1 MERCRRIL
9 NRQLALSAL
18 VMCGFFAVTT
28 GLRSM
33 SVGAIDIPSVNPA
46 PEPRSIDQQIKL
58 ANDYLIGHGVTRD
71 LQQSAYWFEKAAE
84 AGDPQAQTQIG
95 YFYDAGI
102 GVPKDPVLAAHWY
115 QLAAA
120 GGFIDAKVNLGVLYL
135 WGKGVKKNEQ
145 LAVQLFREAAEKGS
159 GLAACYLGEVYRFGL
174 SVPEDKAVSEQ
185 WYARGAELHNPQAE
199 YKLGLF
205 FFDYR
210 DHAHDLHKAAGLFR
224 ASAAAGDVP
233 AMFALGLLL
242 ARNPDLAKSPD
253 EPIRLLNVSADA
265 GLWKS
270 SMILGVLTRD
280 GKGVPAN
287 DSEAYYHFRA
297 AALQGGDDAK
307 RQVAHDLQELTE
319 KLGPAKTGVL
329 DARAENWY
337 QQHHIK
343 LEFVYE
349 GGESRAKFPDYAL
362 AVPENGT
369 HTMQMLP
376 ALLIPEVQDRN

>member
-1 MERCRRIL
+1 MMRGKGIL
-9 NRQLALSAL
+9 NRQVALSAL

-33 SVGAIDIPSVNPA
+33 PMGAVDIPPVNSA

-58 ANDYLIGHGVTRD
+58 ANDYLIGHGVARD
-71 LQQSAYWFEKAAE
+71 LQQSAYWFERAAE
-84 AGDPQAQTQIG
+84 AGDPQAQMQIG
-95 YFYDAGI
+95 YFYDAGL
-102 GVPKDPVLAAHWY
+102 GVAKDPVLAAHWY

-120 GGFIDAKVNLGVLYL
+120 GGFVEAKVNLGVLYL
-135 WGKGVKKNEQ
+135 WGNGVKKNEQ
-145 LAVQLFREAAEKGS
+145 LAVELFREAAEKGS
-159 GLAACYLGEVYRFGL
+159 GLAACYLGEVYWLGL
-174 SVPEDKAVSEQ
+174 SVPQDKAASEY
-185 WYARGAELHNPQAE
+185 WYVRGAELHNPQAE

-205 FFDYR
+205 YFDYR
-210 DHAHDLHKAAGLFR
+210 DHAHDLHKAASLFR
-224 ASAAAGDVP
+224 SSAAAGDVP

-265 GLWKS
+265 GFWKA

-280 GKGVPAN
+280 GKGMPAN
-287 DSEAYYHFRA
+287 DSEAYYHFRSA
-297 AALQGGDDAK
+297 AFQGGDEAK
-307 RQVAHDLQELTE
+307 RVLAQDLQELTE
-319 KLGPAKTGVL
+319 RLGPAKAEVL
-329 DARAENWY
+329 DAKAEKWY

-343 LEFVYE
+343 LEFVYKA
-349 GGESRAKFPDYAL
+349 GESRAKFPDYAL

-369 HTMQMLP
+369 HTMELLP